1 MERKTPLYDC
11 HVAAGGKIVPFAG
24 WLLPVQYSGV
34 VAEHMAVRTA
44 CGLFDVSHMGEL
56 VLRGKDALANL
67 NRLLTNDYTDL
78 QTGYARYSLM
88 CYENGGVVDD
98 LIVYK
103 CSDEA
108 YLIVVNAA
116 NCEKDAQWIS
126 EHISGECTMENIS
139 DSVAQVALQGPKAEA
154 ILSKLS
160 KTIPAGNYTFIAQ
173 GEVDGIQALVSR
185 TGYTGED
192 GFEIYCA
199 AADAPALWE
208 KLLAAGKDEGLI
220 PCGLGARDTLRLEA
234 GMPLYGHELS
244 AEINPY
250 EAVLGIFVKMDKP
263 DFIGKA
269 ALEQARPVSR
279 RKVGLKV
286 TGRGI
291 IREHCDVYA
300 GEEKVGFV
308 SSGTHCPYLGYAVG
322 MAMVPVEYKE
332 PGTKLLVDVR
342 GRKVE
347 CEVIKTPF
355 YKRAQ

>member
-1 MERKTPLYDC
+1 
-11 HVAAGGKIVPFAG
+11 
-24 WLLPVQYSGV
+24 
-34 VAEHMAVRTA
+34 
-44 CGLFDVSHMGEL
+44 
-56 VLRGKDALANL
+56 
-67 NRLLTNDYTDL
+67 
-78 QTGYARYSLM
+78 
-88 CYENGGVVDD
+88 
-98 LIVYK
+98 
-103 CSDEA
+103 
-108 YLIVVNAA
+108 
-116 NCEKDAQWIS
+116 
-126 EHISGECTMENIS
+126 
-139 DSVAQVALQGPKAEA
+139 
-154 ILSKLS
+154 
-160 KTIPAGNYTFIAQ
+160 
-173 GEVDGIQALVSR
+173 
-185 TGYTGED
+185 
-192 GFEIYCA
+192 
-199 AADAPALWE
+199 
-208 KLLAAGKDEGLI
+208 
-220 PCGLGARDTLRLEA
+220 
-234 GMPLYGHELS
+234 
-244 AEINPY
+244 
-250 EAVLGIFVKMDKP
+250 MDKP